1 MTDGAEGSP
10 EHRDLLPEIA
20 REIRQVAHFGSAT
33 RVKDLVAAAGAA
45 IDTESFEDALASL
58 LEAKTKAPRSVHIRE
73 LLGLVYYQLGQF
85 REAAR
90 ELAAYRRL
98 SDKRDRDPE
107 FADCERALGR
117 PEKAVEVLS
126 DFPRAEVREEVL
138 VEALVVQAGALND
151 LERHDEAVSVLE
163 SGPTRPS
170 NIEPHHLRLWY
181 ALADA
186 LERAGRRRDSRPWW
200 DLIFA
205 EDPEFF
211 DVERRR
217 LGIGAK

>member
-45 IDTESFEDALASL
+45 IDTESYEDALASL

-126 DFPRAEVREEVL
+126 EFPRGEVPEEVL
-138 VEALVVQAGALND
+138 VEALVVHAGALND
-151 LERHDEAVSVLE
+151 LERYDEAVSVLE
-163 SGPTRPS
+163 SGPTRASQPQ
-170 NIEPHHLRLWY
+170 PHHLRLWY

-217 LGIGAK
+217 LGIGAR